1 VKVDAPVVRRDV
13 KVDAPLVSYGARRGS
28 HGALS
33 GTFCDV
39 PHVPMK
45 HRKLT
50 PAERVIYNYGHFDG
64 ERGLAPRSAQF
75 TERQREIYNHAYG
88 KGTDLRYRARENVRR
103 HANKITDVGSKRR

>member
-1 VKVDAPVVRRDV
+1 M
-13 KVDAPLVSYGARRGS
+13 PLSIR
-28 HGALS
+28 L
-33 GTFCDV
+33 CDV

-45 HRKLT
+45 YRKLT

-88 KGTDLRYRARENVRR
+88 KGADLRYRARENARR
-103 HANKITDVGSKRR
+103 HANKIRARRELT

>member
-1 VKVDAPVVRRDV
+1 
-13 KVDAPLVSYGARRGS
+13 
-28 HGALS
+28 
-33 GTFCDV
+33 
-39 PHVPMK
+39 MK

-88 KGTDLRYRARENVRR
+88 KGADSTLSRPREC
-103 HANKITDVGSKRR
+103 AAACQ